1 MVALLHGSAIKKFR
15 SFCPKS
21 GREGGEHLVGFFSD
35 RSTAAYR
42 RAAEAVQ
49 AGNPTTEQREMNER
63 AAKVAGTNSVGSDA
77 RAAKEGRLL
86 PRK

>member
-1 MVALLHGSAIKKFR
+1 MNK
-15 SFCPKS
+15 P
-21 GREGGEHLVGFFSD
+21 VGLFAD
-35 RSTAAYR
+35 RSAAAYR

-49 AGNPTTEQREMNER
+49 AGNPTAEQRAMNES
-63 AAKVAGTNSVGSDA
+63 AAKVAGRNNIGSDA

>member
-1 MVALLHGSAIKKFR
+1 MNK
-15 SFCPKS
+15 P
-21 GREGGEHLVGFFSD
+21 VGLFAD
-35 RSTAAYR
+35 RSADAYR

-49 AGNPTTEQREMNER
+49 AGNPTTEQRAMNE
-63 AAKVAGTNSVGSDA
+63 

>member
-1 MVALLHGSAIKKFR
+1 M
-15 SFCPKS
+15 
-21 GREGGEHLVGFFSD
+21 GFFSD

-49 AGNPTTEQREMNER
+49 AGNPTAEQRAMNER
-63 AAKVAGTNSVGSDA
+63 AAKVAGRNNIGSDA
-77 RAAKEGRLL
+77 RAAKEGKLL